1 MISFVRAHGYD
12 PGPTQRPLLAGAITG
27 LVATVPGALAFVGFG
42 SFHVVVDDIFG
53 LSRVWTAA
61 LMLAAFILAGL
72 LYGAVFQRAA
82 NDRRAGW
89 LIGLAYGF
97 VLWIAAPVV
106 ALPLIQQTAMAGGSA
121 AVGFLVAFLIWGLS
135 AGVLFP
141 YVHRPLHA
149 NLEATEG
156 RRYWPLDPHVIM
168 PKQRPAQRPG
178 KHPPKP

>member
-27 LVATVPGALAFVGFG
+27 LLATVPGGLAFVGFG
-42 SFHVVVDDIFG
+42 SFHVVVDDVFR

-97 VLWIAAPVV
+97 ILWFAAPVV
-106 ALPLIQQTAMAGGSA
+106 ALPLIQRTAMAGGSA
-121 AVGFLVAFLIWGLS
+121 AVGFLVSFLIWGLA

-149 NLEATEG
+149 NLEAVKG
-156 RRYWPLDPHVIM
+156 GSSQRLSAAPGVLAAPQPHRILAH
-168 PKQRPAQRPG
+168 R
-178 KHPPKP
+178 